1 MTPLVKF
8 SSKID
13 PRVLKELRV
22 YAKESGRSISVLVT
36 EAVAEHLRR
45 VRIRPAFH
53 RALDQVISE
62 HDELLKRLARE

>member
-45 VRIRPAFH
+45 VRVRPAF
-53 RALDQVISE
+53 RGALDQVISE